1 MGFDRVKLK
10 GMLMRKNI
18 YQYDFAKELNV
29 TESYLSKI
37 LKGRIKPSSKLIA
50 RMSTILQNK

>member
-10 GMLMRKNI
+10 AMLMRKNI
-18 YQYDFAKELNV
+18 YQYDFANRLNV

-37 LKGRIKPSSKLIA
+37 LKGRIKPGSKLIA
-50 RMSTILQNK
+50 RMSIILKNK